1 MSPVD
6 LNNNLRTTEND
17 TNSNN
22 QINFENLNNNITTF
36 SPPMGS
42 AGNLIGIFPVVLS
55 ELETNIYCE
64 IKYKYPIKS
73 LTTTENRV
81 IINQCKFLSKNS
93 KLLIEG
99 LVKKNI
105 NVCFFDNYNSKNKTV
120 TIPFKTI
127 VDIDYYINP
136 KYDTQYKRKATHS
149 SNCEYFYSTAEKIYW
164 SHEYT
169 KLNEDCYKIPLNNSD
184 CKTEYANKLVITLG
198 ISILQNQKVFIP
210 EPCQTATVVAESTN
224 CKSSDISQKITHIE
238 VGINEKSS
246 LIARVIK
253 G

>member
-6 LNNNLRTTEND
+6 SNNNLKITEND

-22 QINFENLNNNITTF
+22 QIKFENFNNNITTF

-81 IINQCKFLSKNS
+81 IINQCKFLSKNT

-105 NVCFFDNYNSKNKTV
+105 NVCFFDSYNSKNKIV

-127 VDIDYYINP
+127 VDINYYINP
-136 KYDTQYKRKATHS
+136 KYDTQYKSKSHT
-149 SNCEYFYSTAEKIYW
+149 SNSYEYFYSTAEKIYW

-169 KLNEDCYKIPLNNSD
+169 KLNEECYKVPLNNNDS
-184 CKTEYANKLVITLG
+184 KSEYANKLIVTLG

-210 EPCQTATVVAESTN
+210 EPLQTATVVAESNN
-224 CKSSDISQKITHIE
+224 CKSNNISQEITHIE
-238 VGINEKSS
+238 VGINEKSG
-246 LIARVIK
+246 LIARIIK